1 MSADGDMVAYSNSV
15 SNELETS
22 NNIKFNDKNYTFIT
36 DSTSNSGVFSSG
48 QIQFDLSSLSSQSQ
62 WISLNEAIIEVPVK
76 IVAKVTQAVVTGS
89 ITNAKCELNS
99 FITKNSWNQWINSC
113 QLIINGQTIQTAQNY
128 ENISATF
135 KMLTEFSQDSLQ
147 KHASTLAFAIDD
159 CTDDSEVDATYQTSK
174 GANNSVFSSLANSI
188 TGFDNTSNQATLF
201 NKGTKTRATM
211 TNIDILPSSATL
223 STTILGASQMKAS
236 GMHNVS
242 CRGTTGS
249 NTAGDVLYSANYL
262 ATIRLRDICSVENFP
277 LVKNL
282 KGFLY
287 LGLNSSSVQI
297 TGPTGSAAI
306 TPAVVSIT
314 PTSGMTTP
322 FTINNSG
329 TSGLSCGNSST
340 SSVPSIITITAGANG
355 SATDDYTNAGPI
367 ITSARL
373 LVPYYLANPKA
384 DSALTMS
391 NHFFTSIEKIVNPIT
406 VSAGA
411 STNYTITVG
420 VPNARRLLL
429 LPMWQNLGG
438 TTNLTNPELSV
449 FETCPAST
457 GLHANLLNLQVYL
470 GNKPIY
476 QYPINYGFEQWIQEN
491 SQVGNFGSNVN
502 EVTSGLLSK
511 AQFEQN
517 HRYYTVDLS
526 RRMDSEDGS
535 SKSVQVSFTNPSAS
549 YGMKVI
555 AIVYYEKRWV
565 MNTGTCTL
573 SSV

>member
-1 MSADGDMVAYSNSV
+1 MSADGDMVAYTNSV
-15 SNELETS
+15 SSELEAS

-48 QIQFDLSSLSSQSQ
+48 QVQFDLSSLSSQSQ
-62 WISLNEAIIEVPVK
+62 WISLNEAIIELPIK
-76 IVAKVTQAVVTGS
+76 ITAKLTQAVVTGS

-113 QLIINGQTIQTAQNY
+113 QLIINGQTVQTAQNF

-135 KMLTEFSQDSLQ
+135 KMLTEFSQDSVQ

-159 CTDDSEVDATYQTSK
+159 CTDDSEVDSTYQTSK
-174 GANNSVFSSLANSI
+174 GANNSAFSGLANSVV
-188 TGFDNTSNQATLF
+188 GFDNTSNQSTLF
-201 NKGTKTRATM
+201 NRGTKSRTTM
-211 TNIDILPSSATL
+211 TNIDINPSAATL
-223 STTILGASQMKAS
+223 ATTILGASQMKAS

-249 NTAGDVLYSANYL
+249 NTAGDVLYSANYM

-287 LGLNSSSVQI
+287 LGLNSSSVQV
-297 TGPTGSAAI
+297 TGGIAGSSI
-306 TPAVVSIT
+306 TPSAVSIT

-329 TSGLSCGNSST
+329 TSGLSCGWSST
-340 SSVPSIITITAGANG
+340 STVPSIITITAGANG

-391 NHFFTSIEKIVNPIT
+391 NHYFTTIEKIVNPIT
-406 VSAGA
+406 VAAGA

-420 VPNARRLLL
+420 VPNAERLLL

-438 TTNLTNPELSV
+438 TSNLGNPELSIA
-449 FETCPAST
+449 ETVPGSS
-457 GLHANLLNLQVYL
+457 GLHANLLNFQVYL

-476 QYPINYGFEQWIQEN
+476 QYPINYGFEQWLQEN
-491 SQVGNFGSNVN
+491 SQVGHFGSNVN
-502 EVTSGLLSK
+502 EITSGLLSK

-549 YGMKVI
+549 YGLKVI
-555 AIVYYEKRWV
+555 AIVYYKKKWII
-565 MNTGTCTL
+565 NTGTSTL

>member
-1 MSADGDMVAYSNSV
+1 MSADGDMVVYSNSV

-135 KMLTEFSQDSLQ
+135 KMLSEFSQDSVQ

-159 CTDDSEVDATYQTSK
+159 CTDDSEVDSTYQTSK

-201 NKGTKTRATM
+201 NKGTKSRATM
-211 TNIDILPSSATL
+211 TNIDINPSSATL
-223 STTILGASQMKAS
+223 SSTILGSSQMKAA

-297 TGPTGSAAI
+297 TGATGSAAI
-306 TPAVVSIT
+306 TPAIVSIT

-340 SSVPSIITITAGANG
+340 STVPSIITITAGANG

-391 NHFFTSIEKIVNPIT
+391 NHYFTSIEKIVNPIT

-470 GNKPIY
+470 GNKPVY

-491 SQVGNFGSNVN
+491 SQVGNFGNNVN
-502 EVTSGLLSK
+502 EVSSGLLSK